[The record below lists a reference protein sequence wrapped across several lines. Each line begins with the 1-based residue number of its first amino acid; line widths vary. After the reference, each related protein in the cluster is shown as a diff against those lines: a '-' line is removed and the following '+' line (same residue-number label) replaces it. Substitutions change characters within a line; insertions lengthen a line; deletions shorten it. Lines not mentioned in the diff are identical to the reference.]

1 MNTIYADGKVS
12 FSSNTAHVTVINI
25 TVINMINLVT
35 IYKAFLTKGPNYRK
49 HRSSTRNLY
58 RKRSPTI
65 FFN

>member
-1 MNTIYADGKVS
+1 MNTIYANGKVS
-12 FSSNTAHVTVINI
+12 FSSNTDSVINI
-25 TVINMINLVT
+25 TVINMISLVT
-35 IYKAFLTKGPNYRK
+35 AYKAFLTKGPNYRK